1 MQEILC
7 AFNWNDK
14 LTLTQ
19 NIRFKF
25 HRDSDKK
32 YIFLLCLTI
41 FSENNIYIAVKK
53 YFVFVDMNIF
63 ERIRIL
69 FNLFKK

>member
-1 MQEILC
+1 M
-7 AFNWNDK
+7 
-14 LTLTQ
+14 LTL

-25 HRDSDKK
+25 HGDSDKK
-32 YIFLLCLTI
+32 YIFLSCSTI